1 MQTTP
6 DSLEVLNMFEYVKP
20 SIEIISFVV
29 REHFASSEDVDNNQF
44 PLDKTEDL
52 SFSETVEPWSI

>member
-1 MQTTP
+1 M
-6 DSLEVLNMFEYVKP
+6 EVLNMFEYVKP